1 MDQKQFWQVIES
13 AWNQHP
19 EAKALR
25 SKALQE
31 NDVEDIITLGDE
43 VADNIADALTEKLY
57 ELEKE
62 ELEGFIL
69 NMEERLY
76 HIDRRD
82 IQARTDG
89 SDDGFLYCRCFI
101 VGMGEEYYNKAD
113 KDPETLY
120 SDVEAEGI
128 GFLAYGVYADRYDM
142 DFERNTQHSIESGS
156 NKAGWKKK

>member
-13 AWNQHP
+13 AWDEHP

-25 SKALQE
+25 TKALEE

-69 NMEERLY
+69 NMEERLH

-82 IQARTDG
+82 IRARTDG

-101 VGMGEEYYNKAD
+101 VGMGEAYYNKAD
-113 KDPETLY
+113 KDPEILY

-142 DFERNTQHSIESGS
+142 DFERNSQHNIASGS